1 MAADGEIVELP
12 DCPIC
17 KGKNSVEIKV
27 SGFEQHESR
36 VVRCGHCG
44 TAYAVE
50 VAGEIHG
57 EAFRT

>member
-1 MAADGEIVELP
+1 MAADAQIVELP
-12 DCPIC
+12 DCPKC
-17 KGKNSVEIKV
+17 GGKNSVEITG

-36 VVRCGHCG
+36 EIKCAHCG
-44 TAYAVE
+44 ASYHVE